1 MTAPHGGDV
10 NLAALWVPI
19 MPETSHLTSGA
30 REAGEKARV
39 AFQEGFG
46 KGGSAEELGGSFA
59 NKFTQSFN
67 SKLRGADLGLGISGL
82 LGQVDKFGEQ
92 VDARLAAKLK
102 GQLPQA
108 YRAVAAATGEYAQ
121 ALQRLTPV
129 QERHAELTD
138 QITQKRAASDAA
150 WDRARSTL
158 AEVNNVSKMHN
169 LTLEQ
174 QNSVLARNN
183 TAVTEAQRLGR
194 ELQSLEA
201 EQLSTRRNLNNEEE
215 RTAPIKAKAAAAQQN
230 YTELVERHTA
240 ATQHSYTVG
249 NMFAGMLG
257 GAMVAG
263 IGLVVSG
270 MESIIE
276 LGAHIF
282 EGAVE
287 GAEKLADRLIEI
299 GEEYQHLNIQVSEFS
314 SASGQALEG
323 LQESAARV
331 FGTLDVAGKDTGQTL
346 AMLSSRLGLSGSALE
361 TLTSHVERLEGRFA
375 DLRVDSLASAFDAL
389 GVSGKDADDTLAS
402 WVQSAQAAGVSSGK
416 LIESLGA
423 LGETLRPEI
432 SGLNA
437 DQLGSLLAQMDAKGP
452 GAQRMVMGLSHA
464 EQEFAKQHVTFAEG
478 LKQAAQD
485 INAAT
490 NEGDKEE
497 IAEKL
502 FGARNWSAA
511 LAMVQTYLD
520 VLNKGPDAYNSNGD
534 ALDALLEKWGDLGNK
549 VEEFKHHIQA
559 ALMPAGEA
567 IKDLVEHDLNRV
579 STWFDEHHD
588 QIIGDIDQWGKKF
601 IDMLPTLKDFVDTAI
616 VLFQGLAWAMEPVAG
631 LAMEIA
637 GGVEIMRTHVKEG
650 LHLIAQGER
659 TQMDALSGGDKVTGI
674 FDTIKDKVDKGFDG
688 IIDKS
693 DDLKN
698 ALDGL
703 TDKMRSVPPWIGGL
717 PPASALPAIPPG
729 GGVPSAPGAP
739 EYTWSTPNH
748 VPSIA
753 PPGKPAVPGGIP
765 TPPGAPRGT
774 PTAPGNLPSFAPP
787 DIAGSGYSSGRGADF
802 WDRVAQAESTGNWTN
817 ADTGHNGHFGG
828 LQFAP
833 STWAT
838 YGGTAFA
845 DRADHASKEQQI
857 EVANRVAFSGWN
869 GVAPQGLGAW
879 ETITNGQVPVG
890 AQSGGTAERGRNSNW
905 LSKIGHKIPGAAKSL
920 WDFGS
925 HQRKESLENPFKHWS
940 WAKGA
945 NMAGD
950 MVDDLITMF
959 AKAGPTVAESG
970 FQTGGLGSI
979 GDPGHDYVKPVV
991 PGSSE
996 WNAMPLHSQN
1006 MATWIAMQMGV
1017 GGYQDGGKGPKD
1029 TLPVWV
1035 TPNEYIWNEEA
1046 VAKHGGLIHALN
1058 EASQGRSSGVSSM
1071 WRNAKGFQGGGGH
1084 GAADS
1089 VASGAGNDD
1098 TSQIDPQLQA
1108 ITQMA
1113 NSQFGLTL
1121 SAGHSGARHS
1131 YDKGFH
1137 DSGQAGDFSDGYET
1151 PQELAFAQAM
1161 FQHFGSEL
1169 SELIYAGP
1177 GMPKLIKDGQVVDPS
1192 FYGADTL
1199 AGHHDHVHVAIRAS
1213 QTLSDAMSPG
1223 SEPIVQGQPGGFS
1236 STPMSFGAGGR
1247 TGATLT
1253 GWSGGR
1259 GYGGGGGQT
1268 QSQLLEQSKQ
1278 LDDAN
1283 YRVGQVNKDID
1294 DKNAKLKDLNAQLAT
1309 EQGKA
1314 KSIQDAAKIS
1324 TLQDQIKS
1332 LQDDLKT
1339 LQEHDLPDAEK
1350 DLEITQARASEAGSK
1365 PAKGTGEDKGGD
1377 AAKDFGSKFLGGIA
1391 QSLGFPDVFGGKA
1404 PWDFGIVKMLGR
1416 FATGFVGGLQQE
1428 EKQYGGGGAG
1438 GGGGGG
1444 GFLSGMA
1451 PFKIPFGGPGST
1463 FQGGTPQGMV
1473 PFDPTGQNQYM
1484 TAGAAPG
1491 PSQVSYHVGDVNHNV
1506 NVTSA
1511 GDANIAR
1518 SVQDLGQRSDNNA
1531 QTMAQPA
1538 VMPPPP
1544 GG

>member
-19 MPETSHLTSGA
+19 MPETSHMDAGL
-30 REAGEKARV
+30 REAGEKGRR
-39 AFQEGFG
+39 AFEEGFRG
-46 KGGSAEELGGSFA
+46 GGGGSAEELGGSFA

-102 GQLPQA
+102 SQLPQA
-108 YRAVAAATGEYAQ
+108 YRSVAAATGEYAQ

-158 AEVNNVSKMHN
+158 AEVNNVSKMQN

-194 ELQSLEA
+194 ELQSLET
-201 EQLSTRRNLNNEEE
+201 EQVSSRRNLNNEEE
-215 RTAPIKAKAAAAQQN
+215 RTAPIRAKAAAAQQN
-230 YTELVERHTA
+230 YTELVNRHTE
-240 ATQHSYTVG
+240 ATQRSYTAG
-249 NMFAGMLG
+249 NLFAGMLG

-270 MESIIE
+270 MEDIIE
-276 LGAHIF
+276 LGARVF

-287 GAEKLADRLIEI
+287 GAEKLADKLIEI

-323 LQESAARV
+323 LQTSAARV

-346 AMLSSRLGLSGSALE
+346 AMLSSRLGLSGDALE

-389 GVSGKDADDTLAS
+389 GVNGKDADDTLAS

-416 LIESLGA
+416 LVESLGA

-520 VLNKGPDAYNSNGD
+520 VLNKGPDAYRSNGD
-534 ALDALLEKWGDLGNK
+534 ALSELLEQWSDMGNK
-549 VEEFKHHIQA
+549 IEEFKHHVESA
-559 ALMPAGEA
+559 FAPLGEKV
-567 IKDLVEHDLNRV
+567 KDLVEHDLTAV
-579 STWFDEHHD
+579 STWFDTHRDKIIDTIEHW
-588 QIIGDIDQWGKKF
+588 GDAF
-601 IDMLPTLKDFVDTAI
+601 IDLIPTVKDFASAAVGMLGPLIDTVFKPMA
-616 VLFQGLAWAMEPVAG
+616 VLALQ
-631 LAMEIA
+631 IA
-637 GGVEIMRTHVKEG
+637 GAFEIGTGHFSEGWNLLKQSQTVLTHDYSKDFQDFSNMLDKFSVNTGAMKDNFN
-650 LHLIAQGER
+650 
-659 TQMDALSGGDKVTGI
+659 DALDSARSMPSWVGSP
-674 FDTIKDKVDKGFDG
+674 
-688 IIDKS
+688 II
-693 DDLKN
+693 
-698 ALDGL
+698 
-703 TDKMRSVPPWIGGL
+703 PP
-717 PPASALPAIPPG
+717 SMLPAIPPG
-729 GGVPSAPGAP
+729 GGIPSAPGAP
-739 EYTWSTPNH
+739 EYTWSTPGH

-753 PPGKPAVPGGIP
+753 PPGKPAAPGGIP

-774 PTAPGNLPSFAPP
+774 PTAPGQLPSFAPQDKPSGYTTGGP
-787 DIAGSGYSSGRGADF
+787 DWVKIAGREASGNWA
-802 WDRVAQAESTGNWTN
+802 ANTGN
-817 ADTGHNGHFGG
+817 GYYGG
-828 LQFAP
+828 LQFLQ
-833 STWAT
+833 STWDGF
-838 YGGTAFA
+838 GGTAFA
-845 DRADHASKEQQI
+845 PRADLATPDQQI
-857 EVANRVAFSGWN
+857 AVATKVLA
-869 GVAPQGLGAW
+869 AQGPGAW
-879 ETITNGQVPVG
+879 PTTSREHPDWFTTTVG

-1518 SVQDLGQRSDNNA
+1518 SVQDLGNRSDKNA